1 MTAHFSYT
9 SFPHRRSHDIAPH
22 ASCPFFLSHSSPYR
36 SEVSPSQP
44 ALKPIPSTP
53 HLFFST
59 PESSTPSYIA
69 DSDIIVLP
77 RFAELDKQFSLPPSL
92 SGACAFPVKLNA
104 PIAKASACGVL
115 QVEIGSIGI
124 KGSGDFVLGSVVSWV
139 RLW

>member
-1 MTAHFSYT
+1 M
-9 SFPHRRSHDIAPH
+9 
-22 ASCPFFLSHSSPYR
+22 
-36 SEVSPSQP
+36 
-44 ALKPIPSTP
+44 PSTP

-77 RFAELDKQFSLPPSL
+77 RFAELDEQFFFLPLSL

-115 QVEIGSIGI
+115 QVEIGSIEI